1 MRKSAGIA
9 LWSVSVALLALW
21 LGELLVAIVGSAV
34 TERLVPLFPQ
44 LGVTFLLAGATLW
57 VLQVGKLRRYLAV
70 FLVSV
75 LAFTVVVGGA
85 FYTSMKRRPNYF
97 CNTVNIY
104 TTSDEAEKTIQKLD
118 LRDTAELTL
127 AWPGEASCVWTPFTP
142 ERSVQRVEF
151 PIMYIV
157 SLGKVMAS

>member
-34 TERLVPLFPQ
+34 TQRPVPLFPQ
-44 LGVTFLLAGATLW
+44 LAVTFLLAGATLW
-57 VLQVGKLRRYLAV
+57 VLQVGKLRRYLAA

-104 TTSDEAEKTIQKLD
+104 TTSAEAEKTIQKLD
-118 LRDTAELTL
+118 LEDTAELTL
-127 AWPGEASCVWTPFTP
+127 AWPGEASCVWTPFEP
-142 ERSVQRVEF
+142 HRSAETVEF